1 MFLGLFRMD
10 FSDRLRVKRQTTIA
24 AANVPSF
31 TATWSSGQ
39 VTLTRVSGTPIVG
52 TYVNATGL
60 PNTAVIRS
68 ISGNT
73 VTISVAT
80 TSTQATATSVIMT
93 PSSASAPLTKFNS
106 YETKYNTQGGL
117 SYLTF
122 ATGKPEY
129 ASTIGAF
136 GCEGT

>member
-1 MFLGLFRMD
+1 MD
-10 FSDRLRVKRQTTIA
+10 FSDRLRIKQRTTIA

-31 TATWSSGQ
+31 TATWANTAT
-39 VTLTRVSGTPIVG
+39 TLTSTSGTPIVG
-52 TYVNATGL
+52 TYVNATGI
-60 PNTAVIRS
+60 PNTARITG
-68 ISGNT
+68 INGNT
-73 VTISVAT
+73 VTISIAT
-80 TSTQATATSVIMT
+80 TTTQSTATSVIMT
-93 PSSASAPLTKFNS
+93 PSSASAPLKAYNS

-136 GCEGT
+136 GCEGQ

>member
-1 MFLGLFRMD
+1 MD
-10 FSDRLRVKRQTTIA
+10 FSDRLRIKQRAAIA

-31 TATWSSGQ
+31 NATWSSGQ
-39 VTLTRVSGTPIVG
+39 LTLTRTSGTPIVG

-60 PNTAVIRS
+60 PNAAVITN

-73 VTISVAT
+73 VTISIAT
-80 TSTQATATSVIMT
+80 TNTQSVATSVIMT
-93 PSSASAPLTKFNS
+93 PSSASAPLTAYDS

-122 ATGKPEY
+122 ATGKAAF

>member
-1 MFLGLFRMD
+1 MD

-31 TATWSSGQ
+31 TATWTTGQ
-39 VTLTRVSGTPIVG
+39 LTLTVVSGTPIVG

-60 PNTAVIRS
+60 PNTAMVTN

-80 TSTQATATSVIMT
+80 TSTQSTATSVIMT
-93 PSSASAPLTKFNS
+93 PSSASAPLRVYDS
-106 YETKYNTQGGL
+106 YEEKYNTQGGL

-122 ATGKPEY
+122 ATGKPVF

-136 GCEGT
+136 GCEGQ

>member
-1 MFLGLFRMD
+1 MD
-10 FSDRLRVKRQTTIA
+10 FSDRLRIKQRTAIA

-31 TATWSSGQ
+31 TATWSSAAT
-39 VTLTRVSGTPIVG
+39 TLTRTSGTPVIG
-52 TYVNATGL
+52 TYVNATGI
-60 PNTAVIRS
+60 PNTAIIRS
-68 ISGNT
+68 ITGNT

-80 TSTQATATSVIMT
+80 TATQSTATSVIMT
-93 PSSASAPLTKFNS
+93 PSYGSAPLKPYNS

-136 GCEGT
+136 GCEGQ

>member
-10 FSDRLRVKRQTTIA
+10 FSDRLRMKRQTTIA

-31 TATWSSGQ
+31 NATWITSQ
-39 VTLTRVSGTPIVG
+39 LTLTRTSGTPIVG

-60 PNTAVIRS
+60 PNTALITNV
-68 ISGNT
+68 SGNT
-73 VTISVAT
+73 ITISVAT
-80 TSTQATATSVIMT
+80 TTTQATATSVIMT
-93 PSSASAPLTKFNS
+93 PSSASTPLTQFDS

-122 ATGKPEY
+122 ATGKPAY

-136 GCEGT
+136 GCEGQ

>member
-1 MFLGLFRMD
+1 MD
-10 FSDRLRVKRQTTIA
+10 FSDRLRIKQRAAIA

-31 TATWSSGQ
+31 NATWSSSAS
-39 VTLTRVSGTPIVG
+39 TLTVVSGTPIVG
-52 TYVNATGL
+52 TYVNATGI
-60 PNTAVIRS
+60 PNNS
-68 ISGNT
+68 IITNITGNT

-93 PSSASAPLTKFNS
+93 PSSASAPLTKFDS

-122 ATGKPEY
+122 ATGKAQY
-129 ASTIGAF
+129 ALSTIGAF

>member
-1 MFLGLFRMD
+1 MD
-10 FSDRLRVKRQTTIA
+10 FSDRLRIKQRAAIA

-31 TATWSSGQ
+31 NATWSSGAT
-39 VTLTRVSGTPIVG
+39 TLTRISGTPIVG
-52 TYVNATGL
+52 TYGNAVGI
-60 PNTAVIRS
+60 PNTALITN

-73 VTISVAT
+73 VTISIAT
-80 TSTQATATSVIMT
+80 TAQATQASVIMT
-93 PSSASAPLTKFNS
+93 PSSASAPLTKFDS

-122 ATGKPEY
+122 ATGKAEY

>member
-1 MFLGLFRMD
+1 MD
-10 FSDRLRVKRQTTIA
+10 FSDRLRIKQRAAIA

-31 TATWSSGQ
+31 NATWSSGAT
-39 VTLTRVSGTPIVG
+39 TLTRTSGTPIVG
-52 TYVNATGL
+52 TYVNAVGI
-60 PNTAVIRS
+60 PNTALITN

-73 VTISVAT
+73 VTISIAT
-80 TSTQATATSVIMT
+80 TAQATQASVIMT
-93 PSSASAPLTKFNS
+93 PSSASAPLTKFDS

-122 ATGKPEY
+122 ATGKAEY

>member
-1 MFLGLFRMD
+1 MD

-31 TATWSSGQ
+31 TATWTTGQ
-39 VTLTRVSGTPIVG
+39 ATLTRTSGTPIVG

-60 PNTAVIRS
+60 PNTAMVTN

-73 VTISVAT
+73 VTISLVT
-80 TSTQATATSVIMT
+80 TSTQSTATSVIMT
-93 PSSASAPLTKFNS
+93 PSSASAPLTAYDS
-106 YETKYNTQGGL
+106 YEAKYNTEGGL

-122 ATGKPEY
+122 ATGKPVY

-136 GCEGT
+136 GCEGQ

>member
-1 MFLGLFRMD
+1 MD
-10 FSDRLRVKRQTTIA
+10 FSDRLRIKQRTTIA

-31 TATWSSGQ
+31 TATWANTAT
-39 VTLTRVSGTPIVG
+39 TLTRTSGTPIVG
-52 TYVNATGL
+52 TYVNATGI
-60 PNTAVIRS
+60 PNTARITG
-68 ISGNT
+68 INGNT
-73 VTISVAT
+73 VTISIAT
-80 TSTQATATSVIMT
+80 TTTQATATSVIMT
-93 PSSASAPLTKFNS
+93 PSSASAPLKAYNS

-136 GCEGT
+136 GCEGQ

>member
-1 MFLGLFRMD
+1 MD
-10 FSDRLRVKRQTTIA
+10 FSDRLRMKRQTTVV

-31 TATWSSGQ
+31 NATWSSSAT
-39 VTLTRVSGTPIVG
+39 TLTRTSGTPVIG

-60 PNTAVIRS
+60 PANARITNV
-68 ISGNT
+68 SGNT

-80 TSTQATATSVIMT
+80 TTTQATATPVIMT
-93 PSSASAPLTKFNS
+93 PSYGSAPLTAYDS

-122 ATGKPEY
+122 ATGKPAY